1 MALHTTPDSYTKL
14 LIHSDTSD
22 GSTSII
28 DSSASGHTIT
38 VNGNTHHETDQA
50 KFGASSIYFDGTGD
64 FLSIAD
70 HSDLDFNTHTHFT
83 IDFWCLT
90 ADSGTSDPTDMGMFN
105 KGTNLWM
112 FTGNSG
118 VDMGDTV
125 LFRTDTNLNI
135 DVVATRATVLTD
147 GNWKHV
153 AAVREADKISVY
165 IDGNLLG
172 TDSSWTITDN
182 SSAFEIGKALTYPY
196 FTGYIDEFR
205 VSTVARWTDSFVPPN
220 KPYSVID
227 DDFVTD
233 VAGIED
239 VGLGI
244 TKLNSPIII
253 KSDPDE
259 ASTDSVFSVSAKDGT
274 ELLDVS
280 ADGNVTVNAN
290 DDGAIIIGSTARDDH
305 AYFQNIHLTD
315 TTTYDMYGFVN
326 RHKSTGGAKNDTD
339 HLVGI
344 TNSVE
349 ADNTAGFFGN
359 IIGIQNTAT
368 LTNMVNSQG
377 NNLYG
382 MFNELVTQNN
392 GNNDLRNIY
401 GSYWLIDVNGK
412 EIDTGV
418 YGSYIDIDIESEA
431 TVGGNSYGQF
441 IQMDDDAGDNNTLG
455 IYLSLLSGVQW
466 GYYQDEGGSATIK
479 FSGGGNGYWDGTADN
494 GAADYAEYF
503 ESSGSS
509 VIPIGNT
516 VVLENGKIRQANA
529 GETPIGIVRPHDGC
543 AVVGNS
549 AWSKWQEK
557 YLRDDYGAKIFES
570 STKTKWSEEITFEA
584 YISGSLNSFDKTGG
598 SEGGIITDDKV
609 EPNGSESVKYYRE
622 YKHYTDRIPS
632 GSTVPGDAVVFDS
645 GQRQRLNPD
654 YDPDREYEPREE
666 RDEWHI
672 VGLLGQIPITKGQP
686 TGSSWIKM
694 KDVSDTV
701 EMYFVK

>member
-1 MALHTTPDSYTKL
+1 
-14 LIHSDTSD
+14 
-22 GSTSII
+22 
-28 DSSASGHTIT
+28 
-38 VNGNTHHETDQA
+38 
-50 KFGASSIYFDGTGD
+50 
-64 FLSIAD
+64 
-70 HSDLDFNTHTHFT
+70 
-83 IDFWCLT
+83 
-90 ADSGTSDPTDMGMFN
+90 
-105 KGTNLWM
+105 
-112 FTGNSG
+112 
-118 VDMGDTV
+118 
-125 LFRTDTNLNI
+125 
-135 DVVATRATVLTD
+135 
-147 GNWKHV
+147 
-153 AAVREADKISVY
+153 
-165 IDGNLLG
+165 
-172 TDSSWTITDN
+172 
-182 SSAFEIGKALTYPY
+182 
-196 FTGYIDEFR
+196 
-205 VSTVARWTDSFVPPN
+205 RWTDSFVPPN

-543 AVVGNS
+543 AVVG
-549 AWSKWQEK
+549 
-557 YLRDDYGAKIFES
+557 
-570 STKTKWSEEITFEA
+570 
-584 YISGSLNSFDKTGG
+584 
-598 SEGGIITDDKV
+598 
-609 EPNGSESVKYYRE
+609 
-622 YKHYTDRIPS
+622 
-632 GSTVPGDAVVFDS
+632 
-645 GQRQRLNPD
+645 
-654 YDPDREYEPREE
+654 
-666 RDEWHI
+666 
-672 VGLLGQIPITKGQP
+672 
-686 TGSSWIKM
+686 
-694 KDVSDTV
+694 
-701 EMYFVK
+701 